1 MKFASWNVRGI
12 NSPIKRSKILNHLKK
27 LNADICLLQETHL
40 LESEHKKLQT
50 SQFSHIFS
58 SSYSSKKRGVAI
70 LIRRNLSVTINKT
83 IADTEGRYII
93 INSTINNNN
102 ITIAN
107 IYGPNIDDENFFH
120 TFFSILLEFTQSAV
134 IIGGDF
140 NTVINPIL
148 DKSNTSNQM
157 KTWHSTEIIK
167 QYMTDFGLGDNWRQK
182 NPTTRDYTYF
192 SPVHK
197 SYSRIDF
204 F

>member
-12 NSPIKRSKILNHLKK
+12 NSPIKRTKILNHLKK
-27 LNADICLLQETHL
+27 LNVDIILLQETHL
-40 LESEHKKLQT
+40 TDSEHKKLQT
-50 SQFSHIFS
+50 SQFSHIFF

-70 LIRRNLSVTINKT
+70 LIRKNLTFTINKIIT
-83 IADTEGRYII
+83 DTEGRYVI

-107 IYGPNIDDENFFH
+107 IYGPNNDDEHFFH
-120 TFFSILLEFTQSAV
+120 SFFSILSGFSQSAL

-148 DKSNTSNQM
+148 DKSNTSNYR

-182 NPTTRDYTYF
+182 NPTTKEYTYF

-197 SYSRIDF
+197 S
-204 F
+204 